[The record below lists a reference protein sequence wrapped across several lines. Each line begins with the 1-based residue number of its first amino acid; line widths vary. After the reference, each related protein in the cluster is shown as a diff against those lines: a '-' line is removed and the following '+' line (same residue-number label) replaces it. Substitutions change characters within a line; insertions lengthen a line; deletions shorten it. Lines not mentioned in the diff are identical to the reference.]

1 MQSNKHYIFYDLE
14 TNGLDY
20 YTTGIMQISMIDVNG
35 NVLLNQYAYPFNNKI
50 DGTEIH
56 GIDEQKL
63 EDNSAI
69 NIQELCVLI
78 KNTIRDNYGRD
89 DVYLIAYN
97 NFGYDQII
105 LENNFKVCNIKMPN
119 NWYFIDLYPV
129 IKELYPDIKPNY
141 KLSTVFSN
149 ICGHD
154 ETINFHCALAD
165 TQCMYK
171 IYNVIVNT
179 PGIFEY
185 LFPKYTRTLL
195 QYHYINKCPISSLNG
210 YNRNINF
217 EIKNIFTIGDLY
229 NVYMSCYYDNKDFE
243 SLLKNKYSIY
253 SNYYISNIIK
263 QMEVIRYFSTIQLNK
278 HHSPSSF

>member
-1 MQSNKHYIFYDLE
+1 MQNNKHYIFYDLE

-20 YTTGIMQISMIDVNG
+20 YTTGIMQISMIDING

-50 DGTEIH
+50 DGTAIH

-63 EDNSAI
+63 EDNNAVST
-69 NIQELCVLI
+69 QELCVLI
-78 KNTIRDNYGRD
+78 KNTIRENYGRD

-105 LENNFKVCNIKMPN
+105 LENNFKVSNIKVPN

-149 ICGHD
+149 ICGCD
-154 ETINFHCALAD
+154 ETVNFHCALAD

-171 IYNVIVNT
+171 IYKKVENFSYVTN
-179 PGIFEY
+179 Y
-185 LFPKYTRTLL
+185 LFPKYTRALL
-195 QYHYINKCPISSLNG
+195 QSDDIHRSPISSLNG
-210 YNRNINF
+210 YNKNINF
-217 EIKNIFTIGDLY
+217 EMKNIFTVGDLY
-229 NVYMSCYYDNKDFE
+229 NVYMGCYYDNKDFE
-243 SLLKNKYSIY
+243 SLLRTKFNIY

-278 HHSPSSF
+278 HHSQPSF